1 MPDAPVAK
9 PFVRAIAYTSMVV
22 SMLLAG
28 VTTIALTWRAWPSEN
43 ARRLASFLA
52 PLPLA
57 LGIEFLL
64 VPSGIL
70 VGWLE
75 GAALVT
81 GTVAFAVSVVGLP
94 WFAFSFPA
102 PIDDQLLGVGLAK
115 HRHLRSRSLRWLA
128 RSSSFDNGTHRELRT
143 LERWLEHG
151 YVLLATLLVFAMGRL
166 GGVVFPVALVTGIGF
181 SLIYTWVV
189 LDIQRQGD
197 EGGRVQILLGG
208 VWLSMLSWALI
219 GTVLFALG
227 PLIGGL
233 GWSAYIAGLLGVG
246 PFISLIILVGSCGIS
261 VLYQGA
267 VDPRAGIRRASL
279 AAGVAIAVLFGFGVV
294 ETALTETLF
303 ERLGLPEGSGA
314 LVAGGVMA
322 VLFKPIHEWIERHMP
337 DWLHPERVA

>member
-1 MPDAPVAK
+1 
-9 PFVRAIAYTSMVV
+9 
-22 SMLLAG
+22 
-28 VTTIALTWRAWPSEN
+28 
-43 ARRLASFLA
+43 
-52 PLPLA
+52 
-57 LGIEFLL
+57 
-64 VPSGIL
+64 
-70 VGWLE
+70 
-75 GAALVT
+75 
-81 GTVAFAVSVVGLP
+81 
-94 WFAFSFPA
+94 
-102 PIDDQLLGVGLAK
+102 
-115 HRHLRSRSLRWLA
+115 
-128 RSSSFDNGTHRELRT
+128 